1 VSDVN
6 PPQWLE
12 ANQRYLTSA
21 LGRLRLLLETARSA
35 SSASETGGNNR
46 PDETASEGA
55 AWDLAVPP
63 ALVALQ
69 RRFGLSQFEA
79 NVLLLCAGVE
89 LDSRIA
95 GLCAS
100 AGGELGR
107 GAPTF
112 SLALGLFSGPHWS
125 ALLPSAPLR
134 YWRLLE
140 VSPAGLLTQ
149 SALRIDERILHY
161 LTGISYLD
169 DRLSGYFRQ
178 LPGGDAPSLVSSH
191 RSLVDQI
198 VSAWTPSS
206 TGPLH
211 LAGDDQEAGEGL
223 AEVPVIQLFGDDAL
237 ARQQLALAACEQL
250 GLGLHLMRAAALPA
264 NPVEQAGLLRLWE
277 RETLLNPCALLL
289 VCEDA
294 EPGHVLAWIEAA
306 EYPLI
311 ISTRERLP
319 VRNRHVLSLEVA
331 RPTPTEQTD
340 LWRAALG
347 PSGGQLNGR
356 VDTLVSQF
364 SLSADAIQIISADA
378 LRQGEAPPSA
388 LADRLWEACGA
399 YATPRLGELAQRI
412 QVTADWDDLI
422 LPQAQKHTLED
433 IVLHARHRL
442 KVYETWGFAG
452 RSSRGLG
459 ISALFAGPSGTG
471 KTMAA
476 EVLARRLKLE
486 LFRIDLSQVV
496 SKYIG
501 ETEKNLRRVFDA
513 AEESGAILFFDEAD
527 ALFGKRTEVK
537 DSHDRY
543 ANVEINYLLQR
554 MEAYRGL
561 AILATN
567 LKESLDQAFMRRLR
581 FVINFPF
588 PGPVERLEIWKHI
601 FPPQTPVE
609 GLDLHR
615 LAKLSVT
622 GGSIRN
628 IAMYAAFLAA
638 EDGTSVGMS
647 QVQRASRA
655 EFGKLERAMSEA
667 EIGVPQ

>member
-1 VSDVN
+1 VRT
-6 PPQWLE
+6 PTPGEWLE
-12 ANQRYLTSA
+12 ANQRYLTAALTELRAMLSPPLPKGERMRLQEDEPPSA
-21 LGRLRLLLETARSA
+21 LTPPSHGE
-35 SSASETGGNNR
+35 GNK
-46 PDETASEGA
+46 
-55 AWDLAVPP
+55 WDLPVPP
-63 ALVALQ
+63 ALESLTA
-69 RRFGLSQFEA
+69 RFGLSEFET
-79 NVLLLCAGVE
+79 NILLLCAGVE

-95 GLCAS
+95 ALCAD
-100 AGGELGR
+100 AQGEGSR
-107 GAPTF
+107 GTPTF
-112 SLALGLFSGPHWS
+112 SLALGLLPGPHWS

-134 YWRLLE
+134 YWRLVE
-140 VSPAGLLTQ
+140 TSGGGLLTQ
-149 SALRIDERILHY
+149 STLRIDERILHY

-169 DRLSGYFRQ
+169 DRLMGYIGPLARQ
-178 LPGGDAPSLVSSH
+178 EAPQLVASH
-191 RSLVDQI
+191 RSLVEQM
-198 VSAWTPSS
+198 VSVWMPTSPPHPSA
-206 TGPLH
+206 TGK
-211 LAGDDQEAGEGL
+211 GGEGSG
-223 AEVPVIQLFGDDAL
+223 VVVQLFGNDAP
-237 ARQQLALAACEQL
+237 ARQQIAEAACERL
-250 GLGLHLMRAAALPA
+250 GLGLHTMRAAALPA

-289 VCEDA
+289 VCDEPDA
-294 EPGHVLAWIEAA
+294 GHVLAWIDAA

-319 VRNRHVLSLEVA
+319 VRNRFVQSFEVA
-331 RPTPTEQTD
+331 KPTPGEQSI
-340 LWRAALG
+340 LWRDALG
-347 PSGGQLNGR
+347 PLGGQLNGR

-364 SLSADAIQIISADA
+364 SLSAETIQIISADA
-378 LRQGEAPPSA
+378 LRQGDDSPQIVGD
-388 LADRLWEACGA
+388 LLWEACGA
-399 YATPRLGELAQRI
+399 YSTPRLGELAQRI
-412 QVTADWDDLI
+412 HVTAEWDDLI
-422 LPQAQKHTLED
+422 LPPSQKQILED
-433 IVLHARHRL
+433 IALHARHRL
-442 KVYETWGFAG
+442 KVYQTWGFAA

-588 PGPVERLEIWKHI
+588 PGPAERLEIWKHV
-601 FPPQTPVE
+601 FPAQTPIE
-609 GLDLHR
+609 LLDFQR
-615 LAKLSVT
+615 LSRLSVT

-628 IAMYAAFLAA
+628 IAMCAAFLAA
-638 EDGTSVGMS
+638 EAGTQVGMS
-647 QVQRASRA
+647 QIHRASRA
-655 EFGKLERAMSEA
+655 EFSKLERAMSEA
-667 EIGVPQ
+667 EIGASG